1 MVSVIQAVFGSVL
14 DQNRDVVP
22 YRAGIEQSVLLVN
35 YVFDVL
41 AWDRWV
47 LIDEPVHNMGQ
58 CPQFFSDSHLLIVSS
73 RR

>member
-1 MVSVIQAVFGSVL
+1 ML

-22 YRAGIEQSVLLVN
+22 YPAGIEQSVLLVN

-41 AWDRWV
+41 AWDRGV
-47 LIDEPVHNMGQ
+47 LIDESVHNMGQ
-58 CPQFFSDSHLLIVSS
+58 CPQFFSDSHSPIVSS